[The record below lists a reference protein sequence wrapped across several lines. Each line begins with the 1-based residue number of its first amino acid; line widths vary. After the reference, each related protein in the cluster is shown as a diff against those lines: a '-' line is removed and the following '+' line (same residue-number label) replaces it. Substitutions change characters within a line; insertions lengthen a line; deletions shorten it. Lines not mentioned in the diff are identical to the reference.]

1 MRFHLSFNCYNL
13 WNRMPVTN
21 IYWSTNKNRWPE
33 NSCCDSWTVLRWAVT
48 RNRLIHR
55 CWWVLSCWWI
65 NPFLLPAGEGRER
78 RLHVMF
84 NRFQANIKCN
94 KRKCLEACVEQ
105 TFDRFFLLTVNGLLL
120 LPLPSLLQCYPDLA
134 WTVCCCL
141 FISFHASSLDK
152 RCNK

>member
-1 MRFHLSFNCYNL
+1 METSFWAGEFSFPRL
-13 WNRMPVTN
+13 IVVPLPVH
-21 IYWSTNKNRWPE
+21 P
-33 NSCCDSWTVLRWAVT
+33 AVT

-105 TFDRFFLLTVNGLLL
+105 TFDRFFLLTVKSSWKEKERLTAASFFWPFLVTAVNQSFSFPCLLRGVTVREPL
-120 LPLPSLLQCYPDLA
+120 AVGRTFCWHRVQQQVLP
-134 WTVCCCL
+134 
-141 FISFHASSLDK
+141 
-152 RCNK
+152 